1 PRRSSSDSWL
11 LFCRQFLKT
20 RIVPDLIPDR
30 IESQQRR
37 SNRKGIRYPQQP
49 LEDGNRVIGIP
60 QQSVD
65 LRHAL
70 LFGGALE
77 WIFGSGMHGHSVLAV
92 GGPRIRE
99 YLYGRGVMA
108 LEQSLHT
115 TVER

>member
-1 PRRSSSDSWL
+1 MEKLLSRLARVATRQSRKRPRPCKHCAALVRRRSSSDSWL
-11 LFCRQFLKT
+11 LFCGQLLKT

-37 SNRKGIRYPQQP
+37 SNRKGIRYPQQS

-77 WIFGSGMHGHSVLAV
+77 WIFG
-92 GGPRIRE
+92 
-99 YLYGRGVMA
+99 
-108 LEQSLHT
+108 
-115 TVER
+115 